1 MYKHIKLYQITPMN
15 YYNLVFLVIHSLMLV
30 WQTDCYSILTYNS
43 KTRKDPSCPDILL
56 NSLTKDRNNYLSTIE
71 WKKINTI
78 LNHNESSPELHKKVK
93 NIIYNY
99 YEKWAFSTAYS
110 IKKKYWKECRLIQYD
125 ELKLY
130 AYIGLRKSIL
140 NYDSNKISIFTD
152 YAIKYIYDEV
162 YNGIYPRYL
171 FHENHKNILKNHHK
185 HKHKHYGKLYRKS
198 FGKSYEKPNNKT

>member
-1 MYKHIKLYQITPMN
+1 M
-15 YYNLVFLVIHSLMLV
+15 
-30 WQTDCYSILTYNS
+30 DCFNILTSNS
-43 KTRKDPSCPDILL
+43 KTRTDSPYPDILL
-56 NSLTKDRNNYLSTIE
+56 NSLTKGRNNYLSTIE

-78 LNHNESSPELHKKVK
+78 LNHNESSPELHKKVN

-130 AYIGLRKSIL
+130 AYIGLRKSIM
-140 NYDSNKISIFTD
+140 NYDSNKINIFTD

-162 YNGIYPRYL
+162 YNSIYPRYL
-171 FHENHKNILKNHHK
+171 FHENYKNILKNHHK
-185 HKHKHYGKLYRKS
+185 IHKHKHYGKTYRKPS
-198 FGKSYEKPNNKT
+198 GKSCEKPNNKTSRLRQK

>member
-56 NSLTKDRNNYLSTIE
+56 NSLTKDRNNYISSIE

-110 IKKKYWKECRLIQYD
+110 IKKK
-125 ELKLY
+125 
-130 AYIGLRKSIL
+130 
-140 NYDSNKISIFTD
+140 
-152 YAIKYIYDEV
+152 
-162 YNGIYPRYL
+162 
-171 FHENHKNILKNHHK
+171 
-185 HKHKHYGKLYRKS
+185 
-198 FGKSYEKPNNKT
+198 